1 MHLLTTLVTLNLAVH
16 PQVWASILRPSGG
29 YRSFDVSKHK
39 GDDLAPMYYAI
50 GSEPTINTTAVWTA
64 NTTISLD
71 WSSPLATLDYGNE
84 TAGFPF
90 LDVKE
95 LSHPVQVE
103 LRYGEEFAALQNP
116 NGDGPWTFVNG
127 LSNTFRTERFNITT
141 TGRTESFFVQG
152 GQRWQSIRLLT
163 EGSISLNAGFRLT
176 SDHLSPEQLSGR
188 FSASNALYG
197 QIFDLGGRAVQAA
210 CIDAG
215 AAPAVWEI
223 TSDGVRV
230 RGQQTSQSA
239 LGVDFSNY
247 TISFM
252 TKIVRGGTGFRIASG
267 IFPSGSY
274 FVLTTQSP
282 PFVDT
287 NRTVLP
293 LNSLIYNYGFSIVNQ
308 STVTVPAVQIFPV
321 TTVIVPDKWYN
332 ISVTIGPA
340 GYNVSLD
347 SHTLA
352 FISFQE
358 AYSTVDTRSGP
369 PIPYTG
375 TWGFGP
381 FQDQDAYFKDVQV
394 LARNGTVLY
403 SNPMTSKDVLAEYS
417 VLPNQNPVCMDG
429 AKRDRLVWIGDFAHT
444 CRVVLHS
451 TNRRD
456 YIRGT
461 IVQALQWSA
470 GEGPFAGFAAMDS
483 PLGASLQYKD
493 AYASALYGITDYQD
507 LLLLAISDYYQ
518 STGDLDFIRAYWTQ
532 ISTIMTKRLTYNDPV
547 TLLSAQDAFY
557 FLGPDNGTAPSAL
570 NVLALKNLASVASS
584 IGDSAA
590 ADHWMTTARN
600 ISAAINSRLWNAAK
614 GFYSLS
620 LTSPNDFSLAGIAFT
635 IRAGIANATQAAAM
649 IENIPQLRL
658 GIGFKDSSVVNSTS
672 TTQLSPNVQGFLLEA
687 LFIANR
693 EFGTPLD
700 SAQVLLDTFW
710 PAMVTQNEYYSGASW
725 EYAYPDGSPGIDLFT
740 SLSHPW
746 GAAPTY
752 VLPEYILGIGPLTPG
767 YTTWSMQPLIVGLG
781 LTQASGIVP
790 TSSGQIEASWKVED
804 SKATVCVR
812 APNRTKGEIILKEQ
826 KFVVAGGRRQCVT
839 IDV

>member
-252 TKIVRGGTGFRIASG
+252 TKIASS
-267 IFPSGSY
+267 SGSY

-358 AYSTVDTRSGP
+358 A
-369 PIPYTG
+369 
-375 TWGFGP
+375 
-381 FQDQDAYFKDVQV
+381 
-394 LARNGTVLY
+394 
-403 SNPMTSKDVLAEYS
+403 
-417 VLPNQNPVCMDG
+417 
-429 AKRDRLVWIGDFAHT
+429 
-444 CRVVLHS
+444 
-451 TNRRD
+451 
-456 YIRGT
+456 
-461 IVQALQWSA
+461 
-470 GEGPFAGFAAMDS
+470 